1 MTKTDTSHPATPL
14 TPEQQRILTTLD
26 VAAALRM
33 NPKRTRIVD
42 PYLVLA
48 ELHIARLLTAGVFH
62 GSEIAVSVE
71 WLAQHGGLRAL
82 ANQPEIKSSP
92 LIRQLLLK
100 LEKIRNTQARAA
112 IAPTTPTVFAP
123 AMA

>member
-1 MTKTDTSHPATPL
+1 MTNNDSSRPTTLL
-14 TPEQQRILTTLD
+14 TPEQHRILTTLD
-26 VAAALRM
+26 VAAAVRI
-33 NPKRTRIVD
+33 NPKRSRIVD

-62 GSEIAVSVE
+62 GSEIALSVE
-71 WLAQHGGLRAL
+71 WLDQHGGLPAFT
-82 ANQPEIKSSP
+82 NQPEIKSSP

-112 IAPTTPTVFAP
+112 SALTPPTVFGLS
-123 AMA
+123 MA

>member
-1 MTKTDTSHPATPL
+1 
-14 TPEQQRILTTLD
+14 
-26 VAAALRM
+26 V
-33 NPKRTRIVD
+33 
-42 PYLVLA
+42 A

-71 WLAQHGGLRAL
+71 WLARHGVPAFT
-82 ANQPEIKSSP
+82 NQPEIKTSP

-112 IAPTTPTVFAP
+112 IAPTTLTVFGLS
-123 AMA
+123 MA

>member
-1 MTKTDTSHPATPL
+1 MVGPTRRPPGL
-14 TPEQQRILTTLD
+14 T
-26 VAAALRM
+26 
-33 NPKRTRIVD
+33 
-42 PYLVLA
+42 
-48 ELHIARLLTAGVFH
+48 
-62 GSEIAVSVE
+62 
-71 WLAQHGGLRAL
+71 
-82 ANQPEIKSSP
+82 NQPEIKSSP